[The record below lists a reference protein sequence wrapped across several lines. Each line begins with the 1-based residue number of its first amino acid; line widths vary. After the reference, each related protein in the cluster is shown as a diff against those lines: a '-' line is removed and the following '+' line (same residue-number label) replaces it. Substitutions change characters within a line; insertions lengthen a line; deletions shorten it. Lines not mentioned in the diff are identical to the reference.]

1 MNTNSESDVNIIRSG
16 TRIRESIRCLP
27 KGHFQQI
34 RQMFDKQSCS
44 TIHERQSK
52 LKSSFP
58 SHVLLKLPVT
68 DDEKLQ
74 HTTTNIDDIVIE
86 NDKSINE
93 QYLSD
98 YQVLRTKLMNKSI
111 QHCLLS
117 LKQDEQ
123 ILNLNSS
130 LSNENQFHTDT
141 LSYTPLLS
149 EQLLSSIEREKSIL
163 TYNQRRQ
170 LVMASAINYAD
181 SYESSPTSTHLNRL
195 GSTRQYASN
204 LQRTLA
210 VHAKPVL
217 VKTTC
222 NVVKHNPTITYDN
235 NNELF
240 QSTRSLQ
247 SSISLSSTG
256 YDSNSSPS
264 IISKRNSLITDRTN
278 DQSLS
283 SDERQSLKPWILHE
297 SGIGTPVTIANSYS
311 SDEIFDS
318 TSLNS
323 RSNIKLNHSPSST
336 LEHHPISI
344 IRHATI
350 RNSSRLD
357 SPSISSA
364 SSTSSSAKFIVQTT
378 SFPDSTTTTTTN
390 DIKTNHS
397 IDRSETFSLRRN
409 HKLNSTNSTGF
420 QIQQRLSI
428 HSPIVIQ
435 KSINEREESPLP
447 IAENPLFKKLPPR
460 KPPRTFEHEN
470 RYNHLPKTIDQK
482 VPSLSSSTSDSP
494 TFDLGSRSISCMD
507 LTAGVSSAL
516 LSSGLLP
523 LDTDDTNIECKS
535 NILFDNIKKFVP
547 NENIYEELQTPLS
560 TIDKQDDVQKFLFN
574 NNKTQTMKIS
584 SNYVTL
590 GTSTIKT
597 KVDYPLTNVKSAMK
611 KGISEPNL
619 AKTKSSHSTFFSPR
633 ALIDRFK
640 RILPLS
646 LSKQSLND
654 TNTVTIDSDDSVSI
668 SSENNDDIRT
678 SRLDHVSRVKNIYD
692 SLSNGNHIKN
702 LFTDSNPITTQREL
716 TTLYDYVVHILP
728 EQEIGYFANGNG
740 CLSSSNLNLNHQITT
755 LTSVRFKYPLDAND
769 ELSLKYFCFPDQHDS
784 NNNHNI
790 NSFLSPIKS
799 KPEYFRFT
807 LTDMHGIRQHG
818 YCSRFVH
825 KGILNALCI
834 ISPYDMIDVYE
845 KILSTATQL
854 FISYKDED
862 AKLFLEE
869 IYPHRLPNRGDTI
882 HIHTTTVGLFT
893 LKCEHDRRKQLID
906 SPTLLS
912 LST

>member
-130 LSNENQFHTDT
+130 LSNENQFHTDTLSYTPLLSQQLLSSIEREKSILTYNQRRLLVMASAINYADSYESSPTSTHLNHT

-574 NNKTQTMKIS
+574 NNNKTQTMKIS

-692 SLSNGNHIKN
+692 SLSMYNA
-702 LFTDSNPITTQREL
+702 
-716 TTLYDYVVHILP
+716 Y
-728 EQEIGYFANGNG
+728 YF
-740 CLSSSNLNLNHQITT
+740 
-755 LTSVRFKYPLDAND
+755 
-769 ELSLKYFCFPDQHDS
+769 
-784 NNNHNI
+784 
-790 NSFLSPIKS
+790 
-799 KPEYFRFT
+799 
-807 LTDMHGIRQHG
+807 
-818 YCSRFVH
+818 
-825 KGILNALCI
+825 
-834 ISPYDMIDVYE
+834 
-845 KILSTATQL
+845 
-854 FISYKDED
+854 
-862 AKLFLEE
+862 
-869 IYPHRLPNRGDTI
+869 
-882 HIHTTTVGLFT
+882 
-893 LKCEHDRRKQLID
+893 LI
-906 SPTLLS
+906 
-912 LST
+912 